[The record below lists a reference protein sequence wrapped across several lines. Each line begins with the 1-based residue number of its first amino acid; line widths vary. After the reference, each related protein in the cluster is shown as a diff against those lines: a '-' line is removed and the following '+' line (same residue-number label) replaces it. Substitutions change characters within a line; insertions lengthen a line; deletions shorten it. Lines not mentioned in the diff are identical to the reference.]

1 MTTKFTVTRDG
12 VVVADTDFNGSI
24 SDKIGFEDDSMSAS
38 FTGAHKILVG
48 DVLTADITYGALTL
62 SKSLP
67 VVSFDSSE
75 LPDVTTVRARA
86 NQDRHYSLELLKD
99 IVQDRVSRNLPMCE
113 PSDVV
118 YSALDV
124 DIRNSQN
131 PSLSIA
137 GSIEQELL
145 DIQDLSSAKRI
156 LDERALFLQVPIEF
170 TQDLSSSLAS
180 YVNGIAAIDRPIK
193 RLDSEMLIEP
203 VIQGSMRFS
212 VSEISGAPHL
222 IEHMRLSA
230 RGITSNREQDIL
242 SIGSEEPSE
251 TISREFRTDV
261 EAILYLQTYRI
272 LAMMKSAKMSVSIPG
287 LVDIGI
293 RDYIN
298 LGEDHIIWPHWIVT
312 EKSIQVPEPNSIV
325 SNYSFSPV
333 QSNRAI

>member
-1 MTTKFTVTRDG
+1 
-12 VVVADTDFNGSI
+12 
-24 SDKIGFEDDSMSAS
+24 
-38 FTGAHKILVG
+38 
-48 DVLTADITYGALTL
+48 
-62 SKSLP
+62 
-67 VVSFDSSE
+67 
-75 LPDVTTVRARA
+75 
-86 NQDRHYSLELLKD
+86 
-99 IVQDRVSRNLPMCE
+99 
-113 PSDVV
+113 
-118 YSALDV
+118 
-124 DIRNSQN
+124 
-131 PSLSIA
+131 
-137 GSIEQELL
+137 
-145 DIQDLSSAKRI
+145 
-156 LDERALFLQVPIEF
+156 
-170 TQDLSSSLAS
+170 
-180 YVNGIAAIDRPIK
+180 
-193 RLDSEMLIEP
+193 MLIES